1 MPVIIVH
8 YQTPFFFLFV
18 LVLGRLTLT
27 VTVDKLFICLDY
39 FGSLSGVKKKKKAD
53 AKLLC
58 NYQNRWGNVYK
69 NTTDTRPKHGIQTEG
84 DIVLWPGSRRLV
96 WPTSD
101 IVRILLDLS
110 WTAPVVSWFV
120 FCTDHIFLVLC
131 WTKKTGSTCPV
142 NMGYKQCHFLWRTN
156 WVFCHILLNKT
167 NPRRCQINGLH
178 LPLLCW
184 TVQTYRKTLKY
195 SRSKLDVLCQVMD
208 ETHNIV
214 AHISTRVHYCSVRS
228 PGGRFCYVS
237 PCTYWSVS
245 RYRTQWKNVFNHSL
259 WIQTETVSPSTQTKS
274 QERVT
279 HPLALGCSQM
289 IHTHTKDN
297 RSDCLKVPP
306 APNLS

>member
-1 MPVIIVH
+1 M
-8 YQTPFFFLFV
+8 
-18 LVLGRLTLT
+18 
-27 VTVDKLFICLDY
+27 
-39 FGSLSGVKKKKKAD
+39 
-53 AKLLC
+53 LC

-101 IVRILLDLS
+101 MVRILLDFS

-178 LPLLCW
+178 LPLLSW

-195 SRSKLDVLCQVMD
+195 SRSKLDVLCHVMD

-228 PGGRFCYVS
+228 PGGRE
-237 PCTYWSVS
+237 
-245 RYRTQWKNVFNHSL
+245 SL
-259 WIQTETVSPSTQTKS
+259 HVLKCQQIQNAVKK
-274 QERVT
+274 RV
-279 HPLALGCSQM
+279 
-289 IHTHTKDN
+289 
-297 RSDCLKVPP
+297 
-306 APNLS
+306 

>member
-1 MPVIIVH
+1 MLNCCVIIRTDEEMSTKIQ
-8 YQTPFFFLFV
+8 QTPGPNMGFKLRVILSFD
-18 LVLGRLTLT
+18 LGQE
-27 VTVDKLFICLDY
+27 D
-39 FGSLSGVKKKKKAD
+39 LSGPH
-53 AKLLC
+53 LT
-58 NYQNRWGNVYK
+58 WW
-69 NTTDTRPKHGIQTEG
+69 EF
-84 DIVLWPGSRRLV
+84 
-96 WPTSD
+96 
-101 IVRILLDLS
+101 S

-178 LPLLCW
+178 LPLLSW

-195 SRSKLDVLCQVMD
+195 SRSKLDVLCHVMD
-208 ETHNIV
+208 ETHNLV

-245 RYRTQWKNVFNHSL
+245 RWKERSEKTCL
-259 WIQTETVSPSTQTKS
+259 TTVYESKQRLFLSPHRPSP
-274 QERVT
+274 RRGWPT
-279 HPLALGCSQM
+279 HWHWGVHRWFT
-289 IHTHTKDN
+289 HTHKGQSL
-297 RSDCLKVPP
+297 R
-306 APNLS
+306 LSESSSCSKPVLTQA